1 MENKISEILGF
12 AVKSV
17 QAEEIQNF
25 NNLEIIETSGQYNKE
40 ETISVEKL
48 SDYET
53 YYVMIL
59 ENGDW
64 CFEGYY
70 KEV

>member
-25 NNLEIIETSGQYNKE
+25 NNLEIVEASGQYNKD

>member
-25 NNLEIIETSGQYNKE
+25 NNLEIIEASGQYNKD

-64 CFEGYY
+64 NFEGYY
-70 KEV
+70 QAI